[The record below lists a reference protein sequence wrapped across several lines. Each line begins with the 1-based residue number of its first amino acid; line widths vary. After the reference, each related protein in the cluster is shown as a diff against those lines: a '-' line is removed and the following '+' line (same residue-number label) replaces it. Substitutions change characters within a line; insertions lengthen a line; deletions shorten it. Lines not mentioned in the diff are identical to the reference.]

1 MQAVMRYPGSKWG
14 IADWIVDFFPE
25 HHSYLEA
32 FFGSGAV
39 LFNKPRSNI
48 ETVND
53 LDGNVVNLFEWI
65 RKDPEKLA
73 HEIYYTPYAR
83 QVYEQAFSREPEES
97 FEKAVNFYI
106 CLNMGHGF
114 RTTGEKVGWK
124 NDIQGRERAYAAQGW
139 SHLPER
145 IYQAAERLRGVQI
158 ENKPAVEVIQRFNF
172 PNVIVRLKFVGE
184 VSMKIGLID
193 VDGHHFPNLP
203 LMKLSAW
210 HKRQGDTVVWYEQM
224 KHGFPYKPL
233 DRVYMSKIF
242 SFTPDYPYYVNA
254 EEIVRGGS
262 GYCIKLAEGK
272 EIYHRKNDPDLPE
285 EIEHIYPDYS
295 LYPEL
300 TKDTAYGFMSRGCPR
315 GCAFCHVGSKEG
327 KQAYKAAELPEFW
340 RGQKNI
346 VLLDPN
352 LLACRE
358 WRDILRQLID
368 SHAWVDFSQGLDI
381 RLMTE
386 EKAELIKQ
394 VKTKNIHF
402 AWDRYED
409 RDWILPKLKTFKE
422 LTKLDKR
429 KLSVYVLTNFDTT
442 LEQDLERIY
451 TLRDIGYTPY
461 VMIYNKQSVKK
472 GTDLRR
478 LQRWVNSKVAFAAV
492 RRFEEFI

>member
-1 MQAVMRYPGSKWG
+1 M
-14 IADWIVDFFPE
+14 
-25 HHSYLEA
+25 
-32 FFGSGAV
+32 
-39 LFNKPRSNI
+39 
-48 ETVND
+48 
-53 LDGNVVNLFEWI
+53 
-65 RKDPEKLA
+65 
-73 HEIYYTPYAR
+73 
-83 QVYEQAFSREPEES
+83 
-97 FEKAVNFYI
+97 
-106 CLNMGHGF
+106 
-114 RTTGEKVGWK
+114 
-124 NDIQGRERAYAAQGW
+124 
-139 SHLPER
+139 
-145 IYQAAERLRGVQI
+145 
-158 ENKPAVEVIQRFNF
+158 
-172 PNVIVRLKFVGE
+172 
-184 VSMKIGLID
+184 
-193 VDGHHFPNLP
+193 DGHHFLNLP

-224 KHGFPYKPL
+224 KHGFPYKPF

-254 EEIVRGGS
+254 GEIVRGGS

-272 EIYHRKNDPDLPE
+272 EIYHRKNDHDLPE

-409 RDWILPKLKTFKE
+409 GDWILPKLKTFKE